1 MFDYLFV
8 KVCTIIT
15 NMVTGLSIETGM
27 NYQEAIRWNDMY
39 EIVSYKVDFAC
50 NAILLSILVF
60 IAIMFI
66 VHVLGHVEINTKKHE
81 VVIR

>member
-50 NAILLSILVF
+50 DAVLLGILAIIAIVF
-60 IAIMFI
+60 IT
-66 VHVLGHVEINTKKHE
+66 HVLEHVEINTKKHE

>member
-27 NYQEAIRWNDMY
+27 NYQEVIHWNDMY

-50 NAILLSILVF
+50 DAVLLGILAIIAIVF
-60 IAIMFI
+60 IT
-66 VHVLGHVEINTKKHE
+66 HVLEHVEINTKKHE

>member
-50 NAILLSILVF
+50 DAVLLGILVI
-60 IAIMFI
+60 IAIVFI
-66 VHVLGHVEINTKKHE
+66 THVLEHVEINTKKHE